1 MPGQRTRPN
10 IGHPQAHSFLAVLVG
25 AQHHEARIGCMGQ
38 LVGQHPPVQRQVIKQ
53 VVGEVDLL
61 LWLAVQP
68 GLAHPR
74 TQPHE
79 PDTRL
84 LGDVTM
90 PCNGF
95 FKIERRA
102 GFEPAA
108 LRLCRPFP
116 WSARAPARDQQA
128 YRWLP
133 HGRCPTE
140 AADQRSRVRAATAA
154 TIDAAPASLRRPAT
168 SARVAPV
175 STTSS
180 TNSTWRPATG
190 SRAS

>member
-1 MPGQRTRPN
+1 MHTRR
-10 IGHPQAHSFLAVLVG
+10 QA
-25 AQHHEARIGCMGQ
+25 
-38 LVGQHPPVQRQVIKQ
+38 P
-53 VVGEVDLL
+53 
-61 LWLAVQP
+61 
-68 GLAHPR
+68 
-74 TQPHE
+74 TQPSRGHHRR
-79 PDTRL
+79 P
-84 LGDVTM
+84 LGVLDAKGPVEVTSENALTLADGSVREGT
-90 PCNGF
+90 PQDFLGGLPTSWPQFANCWRRGQWTDNGS
-95 FKIERRA
+95 IPGSSRWTVLERRA